1 MFCDE
6 PYTLNTVWAA
16 SGKKLLPGNATAV
29 PIGMKRLNK
38 VANYRVAGEYY
49 SVILR
54 RYSKSGIN
62 FKGTG
67 RPCGVNKMNPD

>member
-1 MFCDE
+1 MFYDE
-6 PYTLNTVWAA
+6 PYTLNTVSAA
-16 SGKKLLPGNATAV
+16 SGKKLLLGHATAV

-38 VANYRVAGEYY
+38 VANYRVVGEHY

-54 RYSKSGIN
+54 RYSKSRIN

-67 RPCGVNKMNPD
+67 RPCGANKMNPD